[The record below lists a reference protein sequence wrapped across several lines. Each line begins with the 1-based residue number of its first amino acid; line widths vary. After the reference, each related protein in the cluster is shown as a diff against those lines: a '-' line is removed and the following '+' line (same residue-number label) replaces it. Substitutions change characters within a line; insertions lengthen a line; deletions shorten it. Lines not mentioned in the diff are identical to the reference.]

1 MPDIEN
7 GVLSDCENFRD
18 QKNCPSLLWNYK
30 NIKIDNYILT
40 PRELTMIDYMAAD
53 YKDSVIAGAVKVSV
67 SHYDGIKRKL
77 FKATNTQTKTSLVLK
92 AKHQKVI

>member
-1 MPDIEN
+1 
-7 GVLSDCENFRD
+7 
-18 QKNCPSLLWNYK
+18 
-30 NIKIDNYILT
+30 
-40 PRELTMIDYMAAD
+40 MAAD

-92 AKHQKVI
+92 AKDQKVI